1 MAINIRRARANDA
14 HILAWTMLS
23 ASRAHL
29 ARGIWD
35 LLIGADETGCLDYLR
50 RLAVAEP
57 RSLCHVQNMLAPTPM
72 KMNPIGFIHHND

>member
-1 MAINIRRARANDA
+1 MPIFS
-14 HILAWTMLS
+14 AWTMLS
-23 ASRAHL
+23 GCDL
-29 ARGIWD
+29 AWHWD